1 WGICLGLFL
10 IQSRKIEGENLS
22 LDDLPQPDFVAEE
35 IAPGR
40 VKLTNRSNVPTIAK
54 WTVLSSGQQFEG
66 DVVEVSLIFEGSY
79 DVQLDVIGQG
89 GMASVTKSVSVSQ
102 DDPNACGDDTLLGF

>member
-1 WGICLGLFL
+1 MIIDYKLQTKIKLWGICLVLFL
-10 IQSRKIEGENLS
+10 IQSCKIEGENLS

-89 GMASVTKSVSVSQ
+89 GM
-102 DDPNACGDDTLLGF
+102 